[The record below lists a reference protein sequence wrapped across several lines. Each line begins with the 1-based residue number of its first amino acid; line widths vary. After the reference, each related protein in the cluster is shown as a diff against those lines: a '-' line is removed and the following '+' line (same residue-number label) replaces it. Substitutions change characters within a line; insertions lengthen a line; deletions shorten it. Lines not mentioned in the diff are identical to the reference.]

1 MNLFENLP
9 VSPLKEELFETLLQK
24 PGLKIE
30 RIVSTGQASPAGFWY
45 DQPEDEWVAL
55 LQGEA
60 VLRFVDSPDPVRL
73 RAGDTLLIPAHRKH
87 RVEETLNNGIT
98 VWLAIYCLLQT

>member
-9 VSPLKEELFETLLQK
+9 DQPLKDELFETLLQK

-30 RIVSTGQASPAGFWY
+30 RIVSTGQASPEGFWY
-45 DQPEDEWVAL
+45 DQPEDEWIAL

-60 VLRFVDSPDPVRL
+60 VLRFEDSPDPVRL
-73 RAGDTLLIPAHRKH
+73 KVGDTLLIPAHRKH
-87 RVEETLNNGIT
+87 RVEETLRGGVT
-98 VWLAIYCLLQT
+98 VWLAVHIKQGE